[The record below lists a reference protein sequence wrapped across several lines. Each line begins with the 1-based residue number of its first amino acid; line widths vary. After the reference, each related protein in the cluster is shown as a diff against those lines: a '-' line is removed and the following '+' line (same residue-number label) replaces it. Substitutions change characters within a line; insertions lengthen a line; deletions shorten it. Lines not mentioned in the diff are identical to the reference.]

1 MIRILLLFFL
11 LPTLAFGQTVLSGK
25 VVAASEPN
33 GLPGVNIAI
42 KGTLT
47 GTMTDID
54 GNFSIEV
61 KQGDILVF
69 SFVSFKTQE
78 IAYTGQTNLKVTL
91 EENPTELGEVV
102 VVGYSSIEKKDIT
115 GSIVSVKAESF
126 KNISVNGIDQALQ
139 GQAPGVQ
146 VTQSSGTPGGGIVV
160 RIRGATSINAS
171 NRPLFIVDGIAVETG
186 TLSGRSFGGQTDNAL
201 ALINPNDVESVQI
214 LKDASAKAIYG
225 SRASNGVVIITTK
238 RGKNAQT
245 KITMD
250 VQRGIIDPT
259 KKLDLL
265 NSKQL
270 LDLQLESI
278 ANANKELAKQNRPLL
293 NPDAFGLIPGVTDAT
308 STNWQ
313 DEVLRTG
320 VLQQYQVAATG
331 GDEFTSYYISGTYRN
346 EEGVQ
351 LNNGFE
357 RLSLTTNLD
366 RKFTQRFTLSTN
378 LTISRGF
385 NKRVKGDNFLDGVY
399 SGAVKSLPYY
409 SPYDENGVLVGPAS
423 PMYAGFPNFNPVG
436 QALLPRYEVTT
447 LKLLGGLKGVYQI
460 NENFVAKAQ
469 VSLDHTDVTED
480 NYESS
485 QTAIGGFLPS
495 VGGQGYGVFIAQTF
509 SNVLSNFTLA
519 YNKQLN
525 SKQKVSGL
533 VGTELYRSFYTGGNV
548 QGRLFPSDDFTYVQ
562 SAGIV
567 DNGSSTKSPPAS
579 LLSMFMEARW
589 DYDDRFLAT
598 VGFRADGSSKFGSNN
613 RFGYFPAA
621 SIGWRISQEK
631 FFKVPVI
638 NDLKLRLSYGFTG
651 NERIND
657 FLFLAT
663 WSGTTYNG
671 GSGVSPN
678 NVPNPDIKWETTAEL
693 NGGVDVS
700 LWEGRI
706 QSTIDAYYNKTSDLL
721 LPRPLPFTTGFG
733 GVTGNIGDLE
743 NKGIEFSITTVNID
757 KANLKWST
765 RFNISRNQNK
775 VLFLSDS
782 IDRSFSGYSGNG
794 IDATNVIQVG
804 QPLGTF
810 WGLNFLGVNPAT
822 GDAIYEDKN
831 EDGLISNS
839 DAMVI
844 GNSQPKFFGGIT
856 NTFAYKGFDLSIFF
870 QYSVG
875 NKVLNFSKA
884 TFVNM
889 GADLE
894 SNQSTAALRR
904 WRNPGDIT
912 DVPRYAFGNS
922 TNNLHSNWLLEDAS
936 YLRLK
941 NLSIGYNIPAKY
953 TQKLLLSS
961 ARVYLNAT
969 NLWTLTKYTGS
980 DPEVSTLDGSTAA
993 QGIDFFTLPQVR
1005 TLVVGLNV
1013 TLK

>member
-1 MIRILLLFFL
+1 MIRILLLFIFL
-11 LPTLAFGQTVLSGK
+11 PALALGQTVLSGK
-25 VVAASEPN
+25 VVATSEPN
-33 GLPGVNIAI
+33 GLPGVNIAV

-47 GTMTDID
+47 GTMSDSD

-61 KQGDILVF
+61 KQGDVLVF

-78 IAYTGQTNLKVTL
+78 ITYNGQTNLTVTMEENTTEL
-91 EENPTELGEVV
+91 EEIV
-102 VVGYSSIEKKDIT
+102 VVGYSSVEKKDIT

-160 RIRGATSINAS
+160 RIRGATSISAS
-171 NRPLFIVDGIAVETG
+171 NRPLFIVDGIAIETG

-238 RGKNAQT
+238 RGKNAKT

-250 VQRGIIDPT
+250 VQRGIINPT
-259 KKLDLL
+259 NKLDLL
-265 NSKQL
+265 NSTQL
-270 LDLQLESI
+270 LDLQRESVE
-278 ANANKELAKQNRPLL
+278 NAGL

-308 STNWQ
+308 STDWQ

-320 VLQQYQVAATG
+320 ILQQYQIAASG
-331 GDEFTSYYISGTYRN
+331 GDDNTSYYISGTYRN

-366 RKFTQRFTLSTN
+366 RKFSRKFTLSTN
-378 LTISRGF
+378 MTISRGF

-409 SPYDENGVLVGPAS
+409 APYDENGFLIGPGS

-436 QALLPRYEVTT
+436 QALIPRFEVTT
-447 LKLLGGLKGVYQI
+447 VKLLGGLKGVYQI
-460 NENFVAKAQ
+460 NENFTAKAQ
-469 VSLDHTDVTED
+469 LSLDFNDVTE
-480 NYESS
+480 NQYESS

-495 VGGQGYGVFIAQTF
+495 VGGQGYGIFIAQSV
-509 SNVLSNFTLA
+509 SNVVSNVTLS
-519 YNKQLN
+519 YNKKLN
-525 SKQKVSGL
+525 EKHTVSGL
-533 VGTELYRSFYTGGNV
+533 VGTELYRSHYIGGNL
-548 QGRLFPSDDFTYVQ
+548 QGRLFPSDDFTYIQ

-567 DNGSSTKSPPAS
+567 DAGASSKAPPAS

-589 DYDDRFLAT
+589 DYEDRFLAT
-598 VGFRADGSSKFGSNN
+598 LGFRADGSSNFGTNN

-621 SIGWRISQEK
+621 SVGWRVSQEK
-631 FFKVPVI
+631 FFNVAII
-638 NDLKLRLSYGFTG
+638 NDLKLRASYGLTG
-651 NERIND
+651 NERIGAFNYIG
-657 FLFLAT
+657 T
-663 WSGTTYNG
+663 WGATTYNG
-671 GSGVSPN
+671 STGVSANNIANPN
-678 NVPNPDIKWETTAEL
+678 IKWETTAEL
-693 NGGVDVS
+693 NGGVDIS
-700 LWEGRI
+700 LWEGKL
-706 QSTIDAYYNKTSDLL
+706 QGTIDAYYNKTSDLL
-721 LPRPLPFTTGFG
+721 LTRPYPLTTGFG
-733 GVTGNIGDLE
+733 GIVDNIGDLE
-743 NKGIEFSITTVNID
+743 NKGIELSVTSVNLD
-757 KANLKWST
+757 KATLKWTT
-765 RFNISRNQNK
+765 RVNLSRNQNK
-775 VLFLSDS
+775 ILSLADT
-782 IDRSFSGYSGNG
+782 IPLYRGYSAEGV
-794 IDATNVIQVG
+794 DATNIIQVG

-810 WGLNFLGVNPAT
+810 WGLNYLGVNRAT
-822 GDAIYEDKN
+822 GNAIYEDRN
-831 EDGLISNS
+831 EDGLINNS

-844 GNSQPKFFGGIT
+844 GNAQPKFYGGIT
-856 NTFAYKGFDLSIFF
+856 NTLAYKGFDLSIFF
-870 QYSVG
+870 QFSYG

-889 GADLE
+889 GGDL
-894 SNQSTAALRR
+894 SNNQSVEALRR
-904 WRNPGDIT
+904 WRQEGDVT
-912 DVPRYAFGNS
+912 DVPRYVFGS
-922 TNNLHSNWLLEDAS
+922 TTNNLHSNRLLEDAS

-941 NLSIGYNIPAKY
+941 NLSIGYNVPSKF
-953 TQKLLLSS
+953 TQKLLLSN
-961 ARVYLNAT
+961 ARLYLNAT

-980 DPEVSTLDGSTAA
+980 DPEVSTLDGSTSA